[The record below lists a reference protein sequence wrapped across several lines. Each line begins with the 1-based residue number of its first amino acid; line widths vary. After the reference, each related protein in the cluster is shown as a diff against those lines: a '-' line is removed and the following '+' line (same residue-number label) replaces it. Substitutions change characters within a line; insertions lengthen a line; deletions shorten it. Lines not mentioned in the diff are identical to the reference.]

1 MTQKGNSMKKGGK
14 VKKVLVT
21 VLAVIGVI
29 AIIAVIAGS
38 VLAKNAMGGME
49 AQYEAWA
56 VERGDIGRVIQGT
69 GSVESANV
77 ENILAWRGGKIQGLS
92 AETGDRVEAGQILFT
107 VYDEALENQI
117 TAEQNAIEQQNI
129 TISKLKSGLK
139 SYKVYAPADGTVTTL
154 YARQGEDA
162 SATARTYGALCLLDT
177 GAEQPVSVTGAG
189 RVSKIYVSEGDSVKR
204 GDLLFSMDSTDV
216 SKSIEAAELAISI
229 SEKNIEKAQAK
240 LADNATIAPVSGVLS
255 ALSVQEGQQV
265 TAGMAVGQV
274 VSTTEQQ
281 VVIEVDELDIP
292 LVKLG
297 QKAVIRVDAL
307 EDREFS
313 GRVEKIAELGLT
325 MGGITTYDVTIALE
339 NPEDI
344 RIGMSCSAEIIIDSR
359 EETLILPVDAVT
371 KENGKRCVKVLLA
384 GADLSDSRTW
394 RKNDAGES
402 VPYELR
408 EVEMG
413 ISNELEAEIL
423 SGVAEGETV
432 LVEKENAML
441 QLMRQMQ
448 QQRQAMMGGN

>member
-1 MTQKGNSMKKGGK
+1 MKKGGK

-21 VLAVIGVI
+21 VLAVVGVI
-29 AIIAVIAGS
+29 AIVAVIAGS
-38 VLAKNAMGGME
+38 VMAKNAMGSME
-49 AQYEAWA
+49 AQYEAWT
-56 VERGDIGRVIQGT
+56 VERGGIDRVIQGT
-69 GSVESANV
+69 GSVESADV
-77 ENILAWRGGKIQGLS
+77 ESILAWRGGKIQDLS
-92 AETGDRVEAGQILFT
+92 AEAGDRVEAGQILFT

-139 SYKVYAPADGTVTTL
+139 SYKVYAPADGTVSEL
-154 YARQGEDA
+154 YAQKGEDA
-162 SATARTYGALCLLDT
+162 SSTVRTYGALCLLDT
-177 GAEQPVSVTGAG
+177 GEEQPISVTGAG
-189 RVSKIYVSEGDSVKR
+189 RVSKIYVSKGDAVKR

-229 SEKNIEKAQAK
+229 SEENIEKAEAK
-240 LADNATIAPVSGVLS
+240 MADNATTVPVSGVLS
-255 ALSVQEGQQV
+255 AFSVQEGQQV

-297 QKAVIRVDAL
+297 QEAVIRVDAL

-339 NPEDI
+339 DPEDI
-344 RIGMSCSAEIIIDSR
+344 RIGMSCSAEIIIDTR
-359 EETLILPVDAVT
+359 EKTLILPVDAVT
-371 KENGKRCVKVLLA
+371 KENGKRYVKVLLA
-384 GADLSDSRTW
+384 GAELSDSRTW
-394 RKNDAGES
+394 KKNEAGEM

-413 ISNELEAEIL
+413 LSNELEAEIL